1 MAKNG
6 ICLLQKWNISLAK
19 MEYDSCKNWI
29 YLLQKWNVS
38 CKYGISLLQKWN
50 MSLTKI
56 EYVSCKNGIYLDNT
70 LPSIGRSCYRKNLI
84 QPIYDDIRRRGSN
97 ENEITAWGGKT
108 QLEFDFERSA
118 AMISALNFGDT
129 ITYEFVSD
137 KQILSPLAKYNQQ
150 VTATRLKSTTT

>member
-1 MAKNG
+1 MEYVSCK
-6 ICLLQKWNISLAK
+6 KRNISLAK
-19 MEYDSCKNWI
+19 MEY
-29 YLLQKWNVS
+29 VS

-97 ENEITAWGGKT
+97 ENEITA
-108 QLEFDFERSA
+108 
-118 AMISALNFGDT
+118 
-129 ITYEFVSD
+129 
-137 KQILSPLAKYNQQ
+137 
-150 VTATRLKSTTT
+150 

>member
-1 MAKNG
+1 MCGQKWNMSLAKMEYISCKNG
-6 ICLLQKWNISLAK
+6 ICFLQKWNISPAK
-19 MEYDSCKNWI
+19 MEYVPCKNGMSLAKIECVSCKNGI
-29 YLLQKWNVS
+29 YLLQKWNMSLAKNGIFLLQKWNVS

-97 ENEITAWGGKT
+97 ENEITA
-108 QLEFDFERSA
+108 
-118 AMISALNFGDT
+118 
-129 ITYEFVSD
+129 
-137 KQILSPLAKYNQQ
+137 
-150 VTATRLKSTTT
+150 